1 MPAADSACA
10 DGTTCAYAGGVLPT
24 PAVQRP
30 PDPPPS
36 NLASMSEDAASGAST
51 PDVAAALRSLGP
63 SCAAFPTFWSS
74 GGADVRCP
82 HRLRS
87 IEDHLK
93 RLDLKFE
100 QQQDGATTPPVRS
113 REASDWR
120 EAVA

>member
-1 MPAADSACA
+1 M
-10 DGTTCAYAGGVLPT
+10 
-24 PAVQRP
+24 
-30 PDPPPS
+30 
-36 NLASMSEDAASGAST
+36 
-51 PDVAAALRSLGP
+51 
-63 SCAAFPTFWSS
+63 
-74 GGADVRCP
+74 P

-120 EAVA
+120 EAVASPALDMGDGSNPVQVRLFGQREKGLGANWL